1 MRAGVLVM
9 LGVTALALAPA
20 AAARPPLQDR
30 PEDGSSRSCNAGTLT
45 IRDGKP
51 LKLVVFDQASAI
63 GRARRYR
70 ENSVLWSSARK
81 LSCRAFWRLMMKV
94 LAARDELV
102 ALEQAGWRTVNVD
115 NLRIDGATL
124 HQLWAVKGERR
135 IVYVRPGSDAR
146 VDQFGQKRVYR
157 PAQELGFY
165 RSSGEPDKAWG
176 CTGGY
181 VLHINGTAFGLTAG
195 HCSRYPLVP
204 PGGAWETEFA
214 ERQDLFLGQR
224 RRQALGSVIANANL
238 GENGPDAPCSRSTR
252 SPRPPSTSIADP

>member
-1 MRAGVLVM
+1 M
-9 LGVTALALAPA
+9 TALALAPA

-30 PEDGSSRSCNAGTLT
+30 PEDGSPRSCNAGTLT

-51 LKLVVFDQASAI
+51 LKLVVFDQSSAI
-63 GRARRYR
+63 ERARRYR
-70 ENSVLWSSARK
+70 DDSVVWSSARK

-115 NLRIDGATL
+115 NLRIDGANL

-135 IVYVRPGSDAR
+135 IVYVRPGSDAL

-176 CTGGY
+176 CTGP
-181 VLHINGTAFGLTAG
+181 TR
-195 HCSRYPLVP
+195 S
-204 PGGAWETEFA
+204 
-214 ERQDLFLGQR
+214 
-224 RRQALGSVIANANL
+224 
-238 GENGPDAPCSRSTR
+238 CSRSTR